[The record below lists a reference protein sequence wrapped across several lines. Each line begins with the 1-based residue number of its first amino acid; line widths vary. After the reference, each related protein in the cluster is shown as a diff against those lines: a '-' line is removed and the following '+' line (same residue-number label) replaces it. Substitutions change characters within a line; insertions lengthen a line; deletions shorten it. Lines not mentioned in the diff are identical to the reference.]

1 MHQHAK
7 CQRNRAMRMR
17 DWVIDDLANFRRR
30 FVTLWPLPLTSW
42 PSMFVNTSG
51 VTWSNQGPMRSE
63 IEQSRLSYSDIKI
76 WNLRANPDVG
86 IPVRWIWITVKR
98 PSRIQK
104 FKEIE
109 QSLAVP
115 ECFKD
120 DNASQWK
127 SEKFDPRSLRNPWT
141 DRHLNSHGWLCHTH
155 MRNFIKIRLPPSP
168 SKYAKMRI
176 NWLG

>member
-1 MHQHAK
+1 VTFTFDLLTFNVCK
-7 CQRNRAMRMR
+7 YIGCYVVKPWTNEERNRTVRS
-17 DWVIDDLANFRRR
+17 WVTAI
-30 FVTLWPLPLTSW
+30 
-42 PSMFVNTSG
+42 
-51 VTWSNQGPMRSE
+51 
-63 IEQSRLSYSDIKI
+63 YIKI

-86 IPVRWIWITVKR
+86 IPVRWIWIIVKR
-98 PSRIQK
+98 PSRIRK

-127 SEKFDPRSLRNPWT
+127 SEKFDQRSLRNPWT

-155 MRNFIKIRLPPSP
+155 MRNFIKIRLPQPPQPPSP